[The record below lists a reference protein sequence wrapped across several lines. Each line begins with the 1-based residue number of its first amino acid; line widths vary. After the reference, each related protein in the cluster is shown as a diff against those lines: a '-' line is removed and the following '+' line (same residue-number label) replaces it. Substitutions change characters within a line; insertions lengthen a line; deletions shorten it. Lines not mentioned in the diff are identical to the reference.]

1 MNLKFIYSMFNF
13 TVPYLSWIAITLLLI
28 GTVVL
33 YLIPIRYLLMLW
45 GMNKFFR
52 RILRPHTVPNN
63 ELLDLISRI
72 PDDEMLVSGYL
83 FKKNRFAILVLDGR
97 VLFVSLILIHLLV
110 SFKYLININCIYN
123 IDWIMGTLTFIH
135 YYSLCR
141 YYVGF

>member
-83 FKKNRFAILVLDGR
+83 FKKKIDLQFWYWTVECF
-97 VLFVSLILIHLLV
+97 LFH
-110 SFKYLININCIYN
+110 
-123 IDWIMGTLTFIH
+123 
-135 YYSLCR
+135 
-141 YYVGF
+141 